1 MARIGTFSIDSQNPQ
16 EGFAQMS
23 ANCVRCLLVVFLSA
37 LILGGCGGGSAG
49 EDLVI
54 NTAPPTDTGGGSET
68 PTSANDPFPA
78 SDAFAGNGNRIGLDP
93 MLNSNGTPGEGS
105 PDLQGA
111 EWAFSSSSPDLQ
123 GDAFAISLGGD
134 FEDVNYVGAFAQ
146 DTADTWTEGWTVGV
160 HGNSTV
166 WQPRGEPA
174 SNSDCPAGTTFVE
187 ARTLPESVGGGSMD
201 LCQLARR
208 YDTDG
213 QTITLTGD
221 NIYRLAAGFPG
232 TYIGNGEA
240 ADGNAGNDVSVT
252 LVIESGAL
260 ILGSQQE
267 ALIVTR
273 GSRIEASGTAEA
285 PIVMTSKDQ
294 FDEWVD
300 GRARADGR
308 GEWAGLAL
316 MGYGRSNE
324 CGDPCDVNA
333 EGNIGAY
340 GGTDDSDD
348 SGFIQYLVIRH
359 AGNDIDGNGNEL
371 NGLTL
376 FATGSATRSS
386 YVQVHYGFD
395 DGVEHFGA
403 TDHMD
408 HIVITGARD
417 DSFDWGQGYR
427 GSAQFVL
434 IIQARDDGDRGIEAD
449 NDGDNP
455 LAVPVSRPTLAN
467 FTILGAADSAETSSD
482 GILLRRGTGARI
494 YNFLVADFQDAC
506 LDVDGA
512 ATEDLF
518 GTDLTIENSLFYC
531 PAKEVYES
539 GDDDVSGT
547 AIANWV
553 DRNPDNRIANPN
565 LRADYRPNEV
575 EADVANSMFVAT
587 DYVGAFAQDTD
598 DDWTEGW
605 TVSLNGNTTVWE
617 PAVAN
622 PGADG
627 SCPSGTSA
635 DGSLDLPSAVG
646 GGRMDL
652 CRLQRRY
659 DTVGSTLTLSNDN
672 IYAPASGFPG
682 TYIGNGEEADGDASD
697 NVSVTLKIEPG
708 TLVLASSGEA
718 VIITRGSRIEA
729 DGTAEDPI
737 VMTSRRQF
745 DDWSAGGD
753 GAAGRGEWAGLA
765 LMGYAR
771 SNECGSPCDVAA
783 EGNIG
788 AYGGNDDADDSGYIR
803 YLVIRHAGNDVD
815 GNGNELNGL
824 TMFAT
829 GSGTRVSYLQVHK
842 GLDDGVEHFGASDF
856 MDHVVITDAA
866 DDSFDWGQGY
876 LGGAQFVVI
885 RQSSDDADRGIEA
898 DNDGD
903 APNAQPISGPTLAN
917 FTMIGTED
925 GGTNTIGVLLRRGT
939 GATMWNSVIT
949 GFNRC
954 VDFDDEAT
962 FGRYDTGAIAFR
974 NNVVSCTAN
983 FDEE

>member
-1 MARIGTFSIDSQNPQ
+1 
-16 EGFAQMS
+16 MS
-23 ANCVRCLLVVFLSA
+23 VNRVRFLSA
-37 LILGGCGGGSAG
+37 VLLSSLTLGGCAGGSAG
-49 EDLVI
+49 DDLVI
-54 NTAPPTDTGGGSET
+54 NTAPPTGTGGGGET
-68 PTSANDPFPA
+68 STSRSDPFPV
-78 SDAFAGNGNRIGLDP
+78 SEAFDGNGNRIGLDP
-93 MLNSNGTPGEGS
+93 MLNSNGTPGDGS

-111 EWAFSSSSPDLQ
+111 EWAFTSSSPDLQ
-123 GDAFAISLGGD
+123 GDAFAISLGGE
-134 FEDVNYVGAFAQ
+134 FEDVDYVGAFAQ
-146 DTADTWTEGWTVGV
+146 DTADNWTEGWTVGV
-160 HGNSTV
+160 HGNNTV
-166 WQPRGEPA
+166 WQPKGDAA
-174 SNSDCPAGTTFVE
+174 SNSDCPDGTTFVE
-187 ARTLPESVGGGSMD
+187 AQTLPESVGGGSMD

-213 QTITLTGD
+213 QTVTLTGD

-232 TYIGNGEA
+232 TYIGNGDA

-273 GSRIEASGTAEA
+273 GSRIEASGTAED
-285 PIVMTSKDQ
+285 PIVMTSRDQ
-294 FDEWVD
+294 FDEWVE
-300 GRARADGR
+300 GRARSDGR

-348 SGFIQYLVIRH
+348 SGFIEYLVIRH

-408 HIVITGARD
+408 HVVITGARD

-434 IIQARDDGDRGIEAD
+434 IVQARDDGDRGIEAD

-467 FTILGAADSAETSSD
+467 FTILGAADSAESSSD

-506 LDVDGA
+506 LDVDGG
-512 ATEDLF
+512 ATENLF
-518 GTDLTIENSLFYC
+518 GADLTIENSLFHC
-531 PAKEVYES
+531 PAGEVYES
-539 GDDDVSGT
+539 GDDDVPSA

-553 DRNPDNRIANPN
+553 DRDPDNQVANPN

-575 EADVANSMFVAT
+575 EADVANSRFVTT
-587 DYVGAFAQDTD
+587 DYVGAFAQDTAD
-598 DDWTEGW
+598 NWTEGW
-605 TVSLNGNTTVWE
+605 TVSLNGNNTVWE
-617 PAVAN
+617 PAVDN
-622 PGADG
+622 PSADG

-635 DGSLDLPSAVG
+635 DGSLSLPPGVG
-646 GGRMDL
+646 GGDMDL

-659 DTVGSTLTLSNDN
+659 DADGSTLTLTSDN

-682 TYIGNGEEADGDASD
+682 TYIGNGEEADGDVSD
-697 NVSVTLKIEPG
+697 DVSVTLKIQPG

-729 DGTAEDPI
+729 DGTADDPI

-745 DDWSAGGD
+745 DDWAGGGD
-753 GAAGRGEWAGLA
+753 GTAGRGEWAGLA

-788 AYGGNDDADDSGYIR
+788 AYGGNDAADDSGYLR
-803 YLVIRHAGNDVD
+803 YLVIRHAGNDID

-829 GSGTRVSYLQVHK
+829 GSGTRVSYVQVHK

-856 MDHVVITDAA
+856 MDHIVITDTA

-885 RQSSDDADRGIEA
+885 RQASDDADRGIEA

-917 FTMIGTED
+917 FTMIGTEE
-925 GGTNTIGVLLRRGT
+925 GGTTTLGVLLRRGT

-962 FGRYDTGAIAFR
+962 FGRYDTGAIGFR
-974 NNVVSCTAN
+974 NNVVYCATN

>member
-1 MARIGTFSIDSQNPQ
+1 MPLNFT
-16 EGFAQMS
+16 
-23 ANCVRCLLVVFLSA
+23 RCLAVTLFTSM
-37 LILGGCGGGSAG
+37 ILTACGGG
-49 EDLVI
+49 DTRDDIVI
-54 NTAPPTDTGGGSET
+54 TTAPPAAPVVNPDPPADGD
-68 PTSANDPFPA
+68 DPFPV
-78 SDAFAGNGNRIGLDP
+78 SEAFDGNGNRIGLDP

-111 EWAFSSSSPDLQ
+111 EWAFTSSSPDLQ
-123 GDAFAISLGGD
+123 GDAFAISLGGE

-160 HGNSTV
+160 HGNNTV
-166 WQPRGEPA
+166 WQPKGDPA

-187 ARTLPESVGGGSMD
+187 AQSLPESVGGGSMD

-208 YDTDG
+208 YDTDD

-240 ADGNAGNDVSVT
+240 ADGNPGNDVSVT

-267 ALIVTR
+267 ALIITR
-273 GSRIEASGTAEA
+273 GSRIEASGTAGD
-285 PIVMTSKDQ
+285 PIVMTSTDQ
-294 FDEWVD
+294 FEEWVE

-333 EGNIGAY
+333 EGNIGSY
-340 GGTDDSDD
+340 GGTNDSDD
-348 SGFIQYLVIRH
+348 SGFIEYMVIRH

-376 FATGSATRSS
+376 FATGSATRAS

-434 IIQARDDGDRGIEAD
+434 IVQARDDGDRGIEAD

-455 LAVPVSRPTLAN
+455 LAAPVSLPTLAN
-467 FTILGAADSAETSSD
+467 FTILGAANSAETSSD

-494 YNFLVADFQDAC
+494 YNFLVADFQDSC
-506 LDVDGA
+506 LDVDGG

-531 PAKEVYES
+531 PAREVYES

-553 DRNPDNRIANPN
+553 DMDPDNRVANPN

-575 EADVANSMFVAT
+575 EADVANTMFVTT

-598 DDWTEGW
+598 DNWTEGW
-605 TVSLNGNTTVWE
+605 TVSLNGNNTVWE

-627 SCPSGTSA
+627 SCPAGTTV
-635 DGSLDLPSAVG
+635 DGSISLPSSVG
-646 GGRMDL
+646 GGEMDM

-659 DTVGSTLTLSNDN
+659 DSDGSTLVLTNDN

-697 NVSVTLKIEPG
+697 NVSVTLKIQPG

-718 VIITRGSRIEA
+718 LIVTRGSRIEA

-745 DDWSAGGD
+745 DDWSEGGD
-753 GAAGRGEWAGLA
+753 GTAGRGEWAGLA

-803 YLVIRHAGNDVD
+803 YMVIRHAGNDID

-824 TMFAT
+824 TLFAT
-829 GSGTRVSYLQVHK
+829 GSGTRVSYVQVHK

-885 RQSSDDADRGIEA
+885 RQAADDADRGIEA

-917 FTMIGTED
+917 FTMIGTEE
-925 GGTNTIGVLLRRGT
+925 GGTTTLGVLLRRGT
-939 GATMWNSVIT
+939 GAYMWNSVIT
-949 GFNRC
+949 GFDRC

-962 FGRYDTGAIAFR
+962 FGRYNTGEIAFR
-974 NNVVSCTAN
+974 NNVVSCATN

>member
-1 MARIGTFSIDSQNPQ
+1 MPFSL
-16 EGFAQMS
+16 A
-23 ANCVRCLLVVFLSA
+23 RCLAATLFCA
-37 LILGGCGGGSAG
+37 LLATACGGGSN
-49 EDLVI
+49 EDIVI
-54 NTAPPTDTGGGSET
+54 TTAPPVAPSVNPD
-68 PTSANDPFPA
+68 PPAQRNDPFPV
-78 SDAFAGNGNRIGLDP
+78 SEAFAGNGNRVGLDP
-93 MLNSNGTPGEGS
+93 MLNGNGTPSGSS

-111 EWAFSSSSPDLQ
+111 EWLFTSSSPDLQ
-123 GDAFAISLGGD
+123 GDAYAISLGGK
-134 FEDVNYVGAFAQ
+134 FEDVDYVGAFPQ
-146 DTADTWTEGWTVGV
+146 DTSEVWTDGWTVGV

-166 WQPRGEPA
+166 WRPKGAPV
-174 SNSDCPAGTTFVE
+174 SNNSCPAGTTFVE
-187 ARTLPESVGGGSMD
+187 AQALPDSAGGGSMD

-240 ADGNAGNDVSVT
+240 ADGNSANDVSVT
-252 LVIESGAL
+252 LVIESGTL
-260 ILGSQQE
+260 ILGARQE

-273 GSRIEASGTAEA
+273 GSRIEASGTAED
-285 PIVMTSKDQ
+285 PIVMTSADQ
-294 FDEWVD
+294 FNDWVD

-333 EGNIGAY
+333 EGNIGSY

-348 SGFIQYLVIRH
+348 SGFLRYLVIRH

-371 NGLTL
+371 NGLTM
-376 FATGSATRSS
+376 FATGSATEAS

-427 GSAQFVL
+427 GTAQFVL
-434 IIQARDDGDRGIEAD
+434 ILQAADDGDRGIEAD

-455 LAVPVSRPTLAN
+455 LALPVSRPTLAN
-467 FTILGAADSAETSSD
+467 FTILGAANSAETSSD
-482 GILLRRGTGARI
+482 GILLRRGTGARL

-506 LDVDGA
+506 LDVDGS
-512 ATEDLF
+512 ATEALF
-518 GTDLTIENSLFYC
+518 GTDLTIENSLFHC

-539 GDDDVSGT
+539 GDNDVSGA

-553 DRNPDNRIANPN
+553 DRDPDNQVANPN
-565 LRADYRPNEV
+565 LRADHRPNPPD
-575 EADVANSMFVAT
+575 ADVAISHFVTT

-598 DDWTEGW
+598 DYWTDGW
-605 TVSLNGNTTVWE
+605 TVSLNGNHTVCDTD
-617 PAVAN
+617 
-622 PGADG
+622 GA
-627 SCPSGTSA
+627 
-635 DGSLDLPSAVG
+635 
-646 GGRMDL
+646 
-652 CRLQRRY
+652 
-659 DTVGSTLTLSNDN
+659 TVTLTNDN

-682 TYIGNGEEADGDASD
+682 TYIGNGDAADG
-697 NVSVTLKIEPG
+697 NVGNDVSAALKIEEG
-708 TLVLASSGEA
+708 TLILGSSGEA

-729 DGTAEDPI
+729 SGTARNPI

-745 DDWSAGGD
+745 DDWVAGGD
-753 GAAGRGEWAGLA
+753 GTAGRGEWAGLA

-771 SNECGSPCDVAA
+771 SNECGNPCDVAA

-788 AYGGNDDADDSGYIR
+788 AYGGNDDFDDSGYLR
-803 YLVIRHAGNDVD
+803 YLVIRHAGNDID

-824 TMFAT
+824 TLFAT
-829 GSGTRVSYLQVHK
+829 GSGTRISYVQVHK
-842 GLDDGVEHFGASDF
+842 GLDDGVEHFGATDF
-856 MDHVVITDAA
+856 MDHIVITDAA

-876 LGGAQFVVI
+876 RGGAQFVVI
-885 RQSSDDADRGIEA
+885 RQAADDADRGIEA

-903 APNAQPISGPTLAN
+903 APNAEPISGPTLAN
-917 FTMIGTED
+917 FTMIGTEEG
-925 GGTNTIGVLLRRGT
+925 GGTTIGVLLRRGT
-939 GATMWNSVIT
+939 GAFMWNSIMT

-954 VDFDDEAT
+954 VDFDNEAT
-962 FGRYDTGAIAFR
+962 FGRYNTGAIAFR
-974 NNVVSCTAN
+974 NNVVSCATN

>member
-1 MARIGTFSIDSQNPQ
+1 
-16 EGFAQMS
+16 MS
-23 ANCVRCLLVVFLSA
+23 VNRVRFLSA
-37 LILGGCGGGSAG
+37 VLLSSLTLGGCGGGSAG
-49 EDLVI
+49 DDLVI
-54 NTAPPTDTGGGSET
+54 NTAPPTGTGGGGET
-68 PTSANDPFPA
+68 STSRSDPFPV
-78 SDAFAGNGNRIGLDP
+78 SEAFDGNGNRIGLDP
-93 MLNSNGTPGEGS
+93 MLNSNGTPGDGS

-111 EWAFSSSSPDLQ
+111 EWAFTSSSPDLQ
-123 GDAFAISLGGD
+123 GDAFAISLGGE
-134 FEDVNYVGAFAQ
+134 FEDVDYVGAFAQ
-146 DTADTWTEGWTVGV
+146 DTADNWTEGWTVGV
-160 HGNSTV
+160 HGNNTV
-166 WQPRGEPA
+166 WQPKGDAA
-174 SNSDCPAGTTFVE
+174 SNSDCPDGTTFVE
-187 ARTLPESVGGGSMD
+187 AQTLPESVGGGSMD

-213 QTITLTGD
+213 QTVTLTGD

-232 TYIGNGEA
+232 TYIGNGDA

-273 GSRIEASGTAEA
+273 GSRIEASGTAED
-285 PIVMTSKDQ
+285 PIVMTSRDQ
-294 FDEWVD
+294 FDEWVE

-348 SGFIQYLVIRH
+348 SGFIEYLVIRH

-408 HIVITGARD
+408 HVVITGARD

-434 IIQARDDGDRGIEAD
+434 IVQARDDGDRGIEAD

-467 FTILGAADSAETSSD
+467 FTILGAADSAESSSD

-506 LDVDGA
+506 LDVDGG
-512 ATEDLF
+512 ATENLF
-518 GTDLTIENSLFYC
+518 GADLTIENSLFHC
-531 PAKEVYES
+531 PAGEVYES
-539 GDDDVSGT
+539 GDDDVPSA

-553 DRNPDNRIANPN
+553 DRDPDNQVANPN

-575 EADVANSMFVAT
+575 EADVANSRFVTT
-587 DYVGAFAQDTD
+587 DYVGAFAQDTAD
-598 DDWTEGW
+598 NWTEGW
-605 TVSLNGNTTVWE
+605 TVSLNGNNTVWE
-617 PAVAN
+617 PAVDN
-622 PGADG
+622 PSADG

-635 DGSLDLPSAVG
+635 DGSLSLPPGVG
-646 GGRMDL
+646 GGDMDL

-659 DTVGSTLTLSNDN
+659 DADGSTLTLTSDN

-682 TYIGNGEEADGDASD
+682 TYIGNGEEADGDVSD
-697 NVSVTLKIEPG
+697 DVSVTLKIQPG

-729 DGTAEDPI
+729 DGTADDPI

-745 DDWSAGGD
+745 DDWAGGGD
-753 GAAGRGEWAGLA
+753 GTAGRGEWAGLA

-788 AYGGNDDADDSGYIR
+788 AYGGNDDADDSGYLR
-803 YLVIRHAGNDVD
+803 YLVIRHAGNDID

-829 GSGTRVSYLQVHK
+829 GSGTRVSYVQVHK

-856 MDHVVITDAA
+856 MDHIVITDTA

-885 RQSSDDADRGIEA
+885 RQASDDADRGIEA

-903 APNAQPISGPTLAN
+903 APNAQPISGPMLAN
-917 FTMIGTED
+917 FTMIGTEE
-925 GGTNTIGVLLRRGT
+925 GGTTTLGVLLRRGT

-962 FGRYDTGAIAFR
+962 FGRYDTGAIEFR
-974 NNVVSCTAN
+974 NNVVYCATN

>member
-1 MARIGTFSIDSQNPQ
+1 MPSNRA
-16 EGFAQMS
+16 
-23 ANCVRCLLVVFLSA
+23 RCLAVTLFTSM
-37 LILGGCGGGSAG
+37 ILTACGGG
-49 EDLVI
+49 DTRDDIVI
-54 NTAPPTDTGGGSET
+54 TTAPPAAPVVNPDPPPAS
-68 PTSANDPFPA
+68 NDPFPV
-78 SDAFAGNGNRIGLDP
+78 SEAFDGNGNRIGLDP
-93 MLNSNGTPGEGS
+93 MLNDNGTPSDGS

-111 EWAFSSSSPDLQ
+111 EWAFTSSSPDLQ

-134 FEDVNYVGAFAQ
+134 FEDVDYVGAFAQ

-160 HGNSTV
+160 HGNNTV
-166 WQPRGEPA
+166 WQPKGDPA
-174 SNSDCPAGTTFVE
+174 SNSDCPQGTTFVE
-187 ARTLPESVGGGSMD
+187 AQTLPESVGGGSMD

-240 ADGNAGNDVSVT
+240 ADGNSGNDVSVT

-273 GSRIEASGTAEA
+273 GSRIEASGTAED

-294 FDEWVD
+294 FEEWVE

-348 SGFIQYLVIRH
+348 SGFIEYLVIRH

-408 HIVITGARD
+408 HVVITGARD

-434 IIQARDDGDRGIEAD
+434 IVQASDDGDRGIEAD

-455 LAVPVSRPTLAN
+455 LAVPVSLPTLAN

-494 YNFLVADFQDAC
+494 YNFLVADFRDAC

-539 GDDDVSGT
+539 GDDDVSGA

-553 DRNPDNRIANPN
+553 DSDPDNRVANPN

-575 EADVANSMFVAT
+575 EADVASTLFVTT
-587 DYVGAFAQDTD
+587 DYVGAFAQDTAD
-598 DDWTEGW
+598 NWTDGW
-605 TVSLNGNTTVWE
+605 TVSLNGNNTVWE
-617 PAVAN
+617 PAVDN
-622 PGADG
+622 PVADG
-627 SCPSGTSA
+627 SCPSGTTA
-635 DGSLDLPSAVG
+635 AGSLSLPSGVG
-646 GGRMDL
+646 GGEMDL

-659 DTVGSTLTLSNDN
+659 DTDGSTLTLTNDN
-672 IYAPASGFPG
+672 IYSPASGFPG

-697 NVSVTLKIEPG
+697 DVSVTLKIQPG

-718 VIITRGSRIEA
+718 LIITRGSRIEA

-737 VMTSRRQF
+737 VMTSRRQY
-745 DDWSAGGD
+745 DDWAGGGD
-753 GAAGRGEWAGLA
+753 GTAGRGEWAGLA

-803 YLVIRHAGNDVD
+803 YLVIRHAGNDID

-824 TMFAT
+824 TLFAT
-829 GSGTRVSYLQVHK
+829 GSGTRSSYVQVHK

-885 RQSSDDADRGIEA
+885 RQASDDADRGIEA

-954 VDFDDEAT
+954 VDFDNDAT
-962 FGRYDTGAIAFR
+962 FGRYNTGEIAFR
-974 NNVVSCTAN
+974 NNVVSCATN

>member
-1 MARIGTFSIDSQNPQ
+1 MPLNTARYPAATL
-16 EGFAQMS
+16 FAT
-23 ANCVRCLLVVFLSA
+23 LLVT
-37 LILGGCGGGSAG
+37 GCGGGDSNPDIA
-49 EDLVI
+49 I
-54 NTAPPTDTGGGSET
+54 ATAPPAA
-68 PTSANDPFPA
+68 PAVNPQPAPQRNDPFPV
-78 SDAFAGNGNRIGLDP
+78 SEAFDGNGNRVGLDP
-93 MLNSNGTPGEGS
+93 MLNDNGTPGVSS

-111 EWAFSSSSPDLQ
+111 EWAFTSSSPDLQ
-123 GDAFAISLGGD
+123 GDAYAISLGGH

-146 DTADTWTEGWTVGV
+146 DSSDVWTEGWTVGV
-160 HGNSTV
+160 HGNNTV
-166 WQPRGEPA
+166 WQPKGDPG
-174 SNSDCPAGTTFVE
+174 SDNSCPDGTTFVQ
-187 ARTLPESVGGGSMD
+187 AQSLPESVGGGSMD

-232 TYIGNGEA
+232 TYVGNGEA
-240 ADGNAGNDVSVT
+240 ADGDSGNDVSVT
-252 LVIESGAL
+252 LAIESGAL
-260 ILGSQQE
+260 ILGSRQE
-267 ALIVTR
+267 ALIITR
-273 GSRIEASGTAEA
+273 GSRIEASGTAED
-285 PIVMTSKDQ
+285 PVVMTSTDQ
-294 FDEWVD
+294 FDDWVA
-300 GRARADGR
+300 GSARADGR

-340 GGTDDSDD
+340 GGRDDSDD
-348 SGFIQYLVIRH
+348 SGFIRYMVIRH

-371 NGLTL
+371 NGLTM
-376 FATGSATRSS
+376 FATGSATEAS

-427 GSAQFVL
+427 GTAQFVL

-449 NDGDNP
+449 NDGGNP
-455 LAVPVSRPTLAN
+455 LAAPVSRPTLAN

-506 LDVDGA
+506 LDVDGS
-512 ATEDLF
+512 ATEDRF
-518 GTDLTIENSLFYC
+518 GADLTIENSLFYC
-531 PAKEVYES
+531 PASEVYES

-553 DRNPDNRIANPN
+553 DSDPDNQVANPN
-565 LRADYRPNEV
+565 LHADYRPNPP
-575 EADVANSMFVAT
+575 EADVGDANFVTT
-587 DYVGAFAQDTD
+587 DYVGAFAQDTHD
-598 DDWTEGW
+598 NWTDGW
-605 TVSLNGNTTVWE
+605 TVSLNGNSTVWE
-617 PAVAN
+617 SAVAN
-622 PGADG
+622 PVADG
-627 SCPSGTSA
+627 SCPAGTTA
-635 DGSLDLPSAVG
+635 DGSLSLPTSAG
-646 GGRMDL
+646 GGAMDL
-652 CRLQRRY
+652 CRMQRRY
-659 DTVGSTLTLSNDN
+659 DTDGSTVVLTNDN
-672 IYAPASGFPG
+672 IYTPASGFPG
-682 TYIGNGEEADGDASD
+682 TYIGNGDAADG
-697 NVSVTLKIEPG
+697 NVGNDVFVELKIEEG
-708 TLVLASSGEA
+708 TLVLGSSGEA

-729 DGTAEDPI
+729 GGTARNPI
-737 VMTSRRQF
+737 VMSSRRQF
-745 DDWSAGGD
+745 DDWAAGGD
-753 GAAGRGEWAGLA
+753 GTAGRGEWAGLA

-771 SNECGSPCDVAA
+771 SNECGDPCDVAA

-788 AYGGNDDADDSGYIR
+788 AYGGNDDFDDSGFIR

-842 GLDDGVEHFGASDF
+842 GLDDGVEHFGATDF
-856 MDHVVITDAA
+856 MDHIVITDAA

-876 LGGAQFVVI
+876 RGGAQFVVI
-885 RQSSDDADRGIEA
+885 RQASDDADRGIEA

-903 APNAQPISGPTLAN
+903 APNAEPISGPTLAN
-917 FTMIGTED
+917 FTMIGTEE
-925 GGTNTIGVLLRRGT
+925 GGGDTIGVLLRRGT
-939 GATMWNSVIT
+939 GAFMWNSVIT

-954 VDFDDEAT
+954 VDFDNDAT
-962 FGRYDTGAIAFR
+962 FGRYNTGAIAFR
-974 NNVVSCTAN
+974 NNVVSCATN

>member
-1 MARIGTFSIDSQNPQ
+1 MPL
-16 EGFAQMS
+16 
-23 ANCVRCLLVVFLSA
+23 NCARCLAVTLFTSMLLTA
-37 LILGGCGGGSAG
+37 CGGGDAR
-49 EDLVI
+49 DDIVI
-54 NTAPPTDTGGGSET
+54 TTAPPAAPVVNPDPPPAS
-68 PTSANDPFPA
+68 NDPFPV
-78 SDAFAGNGNRIGLDP
+78 SEAFAGNGNRVGLDP
-93 MLNSNGTPGEGS
+93 MLNDNGTPGDGS

-111 EWAFSSSSPDLQ
+111 EWAFTSSSPDLQ
-123 GDAFAISLGGD
+123 GDAFAISLGGK

-160 HGNSTV
+160 HGNHTV

-187 ARTLPESVGGGSMD
+187 AQALPESVGGGSMD

-267 ALIVTR
+267 ALIITR
-273 GSRIEASGTAEA
+273 GSRIEASGTAED

-294 FDEWVD
+294 FDEWVE

-340 GGTDDSDD
+340 GGTNDSDD
-348 SGFIQYLVIRH
+348 SGFIEYLVIRH

-427 GSAQFVL
+427 GTAQFVL
-434 IIQARDDGDRGIEAD
+434 IVQARDDGDRGIEAD

-455 LAVPVSRPTLAN
+455 LAVPVSLPTLAN

-518 GTDLTIENSLFYC
+518 GADLTIENSLFYC

-553 DRNPDNRIANPN
+553 DTDPDNRVANPN
-565 LRADYRPNEV
+565 LRADYRPNAV
-575 EADVANSMFVAT
+575 EADVASSLFVTT
-587 DYVGAFAQDTD
+587 DYVGAFAQDTED
-598 DDWTEGW
+598 NWTEGW
-605 TVSLNGNTTVWE
+605 TVSLNGNNTVWQ
-617 PAVAN
+617 PAPAS
-622 PGADG
+622 PAADG
-627 SCPSGTSA
+627 SCPSGTTA
-635 DGSLDLPSAVG
+635 DGSVSLPASVG
-646 GGRMDL
+646 GGEMDL

-659 DTVGSTLTLSNDN
+659 DADGSTLTLTNDN
-672 IYAPASGFPG
+672 IYSPASGFPG

-697 NVSVTLKIEPG
+697 DVSVTLKIQPG

-718 VIITRGSRIEA
+718 LIITRGSRIEA
-729 DGTAEDPI
+729 GGTAEDPI

-745 DDWSAGGD
+745 DDWAGGGD

-788 AYGGNDDADDSGYIR
+788 AYGGNDDSDDSGYIR
-803 YLVIRHAGNDVD
+803 YLVIRHAGNDID

-824 TMFAT
+824 TLFAT
-829 GSGTRVSYLQVHK
+829 GSGTRVSYVQVHK

-876 LGGAQFVVI
+876 RGGAQFVVI
-885 RQSSDDADRGIEA
+885 RQAADDADRGIEA

-917 FTMIGTED
+917 FTMIGTEE

-954 VDFDDEAT
+954 VDFDNDAT
-962 FGRYDTGAIAFR
+962 FGRYNTGEIAFR
-974 NNVVSCTAN
+974 NNVVSCATD

>member
-1 MARIGTFSIDSQNPQ
+1 MPLNRA
-16 EGFAQMS
+16 
-23 ANCVRCLLVVFLSA
+23 RCLAVTLLTSM
-37 LILGGCGGGSAG
+37 ILTACGGG
-49 EDLVI
+49 DTRDDIVI
-54 NTAPPTDTGGGSET
+54 TTAPPAAPVVNPDPPPAS
-68 PTSANDPFPA
+68 NDPFPV
-78 SDAFAGNGNRIGLDP
+78 SEAFDGNGNRIGLDP
-93 MLNSNGTPGEGS
+93 MLNDNGTPSDGS

-111 EWAFSSSSPDLQ
+111 EWAFTSSSPDLQ
-123 GDAFAISLGGD
+123 GDAFAISLGGE
-134 FEDVNYVGAFAQ
+134 FEDVDYVGAFAQ

-160 HGNSTV
+160 HRNNTV
-166 WQPRGEPA
+166 WQPKGDPA
-174 SNSDCPAGTTFVE
+174 SNSDCPQGTTFVE
-187 ARTLPESVGGGSMD
+187 AQSLPESVGGGSMD

-208 YDTDG
+208 YDIDG

-267 ALIVTR
+267 ALIITR
-273 GSRIEASGTAEA
+273 GSRIEASGTAED

-294 FDEWVD
+294 FDEWVE

-348 SGFIQYLVIRH
+348 SGFIEYLVIRH

-408 HIVITGARD
+408 HVVITGARD

-427 GSAQFVL
+427 GTAQFVL
-434 IIQARDDGDRGIEAD
+434 IVQARDDGDRGIEAD

-455 LAVPVSRPTLAN
+455 LAVPVSLPTLAN
-467 FTILGAADSAETSSD
+467 FTILGAADSQETSSD

-531 PAKEVYES
+531 PAREVYES
-539 GDDDVSGT
+539 GDDDVSGA

-553 DRNPDNRIANPN
+553 DSDPDNRVANPN

-575 EADVANSMFVAT
+575 EADVASTLFVTT

-598 DDWTEGW
+598 DNWTDGW
-605 TVSLNGNTTVWE
+605 TVSLNGNSNSW
-617 PAVAN
+617 
-622 PGADG
+622 
-627 SCPSGTSA
+627 
-635 DGSLDLPSAVG
+635 SAVG
-646 GGRMDL
+646 DSPSPDGACPAGTAVDGTISLPSEAGGGEMDL
-652 CRLQRRY
+652 CRLARRY
-659 DTVGSTLTLSNDN
+659 DTDGQVLTLTSDN
-672 IYAPASGFPG
+672 VYALASGFPG
-682 TYIGNGEEADGDASD
+682 TYIGNGEAADGDSGND
-697 NVSVTLKIEPG
+697 VSVTLRIQKGVAILG
-708 TLVLASSGEA
+708 SSQEGLI
-718 VIITRGSRIEA
+718 VTRGSRIEA
-729 DGTAEDPI
+729 DGSAEHPI
-737 VMTSRRQF
+737 VMTSSAQF
-745 DDWSAGGD
+745 NDWAAGRER
-753 GAAGRGEWAGLA
+753 AAGRGEWAGVA

-771 SNECGSPCDVAA
+771 SNECGNPCDVAA

-788 AYGGNDDADDSGYIR
+788 AYGGNDDADDSGYLR
-803 YLVIRHAGNDVD
+803 YVVIRHAGNDID

-824 TMFAT
+824 TLFAT
-829 GSGTRVSYLQVHK
+829 GSGTRVSYVQVHL
-842 GLDDGVEHFGASDF
+842 GLDDGVEHFGATDF
-856 MDHVVITDAA
+856 MDHIVITGAA

-876 LGGAQFVVI
+876 RGGAQFVVI
-885 RQSSDDADRGIEA
+885 RQDSDDADRGIEA

-903 APNAQPISGPTLAN
+903 APNAEPISGPVLAN
-917 FTMIGTED
+917 FTMIGTEH

-954 VDFDDEAT
+954 VDFDNDAT
-962 FGRYDTGAIAFR
+962 FGRYNTGAIGFR
-974 NNVVSCTAN
+974 NNVVSCATN

>member
-1 MARIGTFSIDSQNPQ
+1 
-16 EGFAQMS
+16 MS
-23 ANCVRCLLVVFLSA
+23 VNCVRFLSA
-37 LILGGCGGGSAG
+37 VLLSSLMLGGCGGGSAG
-49 EDLVI
+49 DDLVI
-54 NTAPPTDTGGGSET
+54 NTAPPTGTGGGGET
-68 PTSANDPFPA
+68 STSRSDPFPV
-78 SDAFAGNGNRIGLDP
+78 SEAFDGNGNRIGLDP
-93 MLNSNGTPGEGS
+93 MLNSNGTPGDGS

-111 EWAFSSSSPDLQ
+111 EWAFTSSSPDLQ
-123 GDAFAISLGGD
+123 GDAFAISLGGN

-146 DTADTWTEGWTVGV
+146 DTADAWTEGWTVGV
-160 HGNSTV
+160 HGNNTV
-166 WQPRGEPA
+166 WQPKGDAA
-174 SNSDCPAGTTFVE
+174 SNSDCPDGTTFVE
-187 ARTLPESVGGGSMD
+187 AQTLPESVGGGSMD

-213 QTITLTGD
+213 QTVTLTGD

-240 ADGNAGNDVSVT
+240 ADGNSDNDVSVT

-267 ALIVTR
+267 ALIITR
-273 GSRIEASGTAEA
+273 GSRIEASGTAED
-285 PIVMTSKDQ
+285 PIVMTSRDQ
-294 FDEWVD
+294 FDEWVE

-348 SGFIQYLVIRH
+348 SGFIEYLVIRH

-408 HIVITGARD
+408 HVVITGARD

-434 IIQARDDGDRGIEAD
+434 IVQARDDGDRGIEAD

-467 FTILGAADSAETSSD
+467 FTILGAADSAESSSD

-506 LDVDGA
+506 LDVDGG
-512 ATEDLF
+512 ATENLF
-518 GTDLTIENSLFYC
+518 GADLTIENSLFHC
-531 PAKEVYES
+531 PAGEVYES
-539 GDDDVSGT
+539 GDDDVPSA

-553 DRNPDNRIANPN
+553 DRDPDNQVANPN

-575 EADVANSMFVAT
+575 EADVANSRFVTT
-587 DYVGAFAQDTD
+587 DYVGAFAQDTAD
-598 DDWTEGW
+598 NWTEGW
-605 TVSLNGNTTVWE
+605 TVSLNGNNTVWE
-617 PAVAN
+617 PAVDN
-622 PGADG
+622 PSADG

-635 DGSLDLPSAVG
+635 DGSLSLPPGVG
-646 GGRMDL
+646 GGDMDL

-659 DTVGSTLTLSNDN
+659 DADGSTLTLTSDN

-682 TYIGNGEEADGDASD
+682 TYIGNGEEADGDVSD
-697 NVSVTLKIEPG
+697 DVSVTLKIQPG

-729 DGTAEDPI
+729 DGTADDPI

-745 DDWSAGGD
+745 DDWAGGGD
-753 GAAGRGEWAGLA
+753 GTAGRGEWAGLA

-788 AYGGNDDADDSGYIR
+788 AYGGNDDADDSGYLR
-803 YLVIRHAGNDVD
+803 YLVIRHAGNDID

-829 GSGTRVSYLQVHK
+829 GSGTRVSYVQVHK

-856 MDHVVITDAA
+856 MDHIVITDTA

-885 RQSSDDADRGIEA
+885 RQASDDADRGIEA

-917 FTMIGTED
+917 FTMIGTEE
-925 GGTNTIGVLLRRGT
+925 GGTTTLGVLLRRGT

-962 FGRYDTGAIAFR
+962 FGRYDTGAIGFR
-974 NNVVSCTAN
+974 NNVVYCATN